1 MDLKERLDKILTG
14 SGVASRSEAKKLI
27 RDGRVMV
34 DGKPV
39 QSPEEKIDRENS
51 EVRFDGELI
60 DISRFR
66 YFIMNKPSGILSV
79 TEDRK
84 QQTVLDLLSVRDRN
98 LGLFPVGRLDKD
110 TEGLLLL
117 TNDGDFSHKIIS
129 PSSAIS
135 KVYYAEVDGIPNDD
149 DVKAF
154 SEGLMLGDGTRCL
167 PARLELKEDCSC
179 LVTVFEGKY
188 HQVKR
193 MLASRGKPVRVLKR
207 LSVGGLILP
216 EDLKS
221 GEYRELDNSE
231 LCKIFN
237 GN

>member
-1 MDLKERLDKILTG
+1 
-14 SGVASRSEAKKLI
+14 
-27 RDGRVMV
+27 
-34 DGKPV
+34 
-39 QSPEEKIDRENS
+39 
-51 EVRFDGELI
+51 
-60 DISRFR
+60 
-66 YFIMNKPSGILSV
+66 MNKPSGILSV

-167 PARLELKEDCSC
+167 PARLELKEGCRC

>member
-27 RDGRVMV
+27 RDGRVTV

-167 PARLELKEDCSC
+167 PARLELKEGCRC

>member
-1 MDLKERLDKILTG
+1 MKERLDKILTG
-14 SGVASRSEAKKLI
+14 TGISSRSEVKRLI
-27 RDGRVMV
+27 KAGRITVDGRAAL
-34 DGKPV
+34 
-39 QSPEEKIDRENS
+39 SPEMKIDREGS
-51 EVRFDGELI
+51 EVRFDGELLNT
-60 DISRFR
+60 SRYR
-66 YFIMNKPSGILSV
+66 YFMMNKPSGVLSV

-84 QQTVLDLLSVRDRN
+84 QSTVLDLLSERDGN

-117 TNDGDFSHKIIS
+117 TNDGDFSHRVIS
-129 PSSAIS
+129 PASGIS
-135 KVYYAEVDGIPNDD
+135 KVYYAEVDGIPDEE

-154 SEGLMLGDGTRCL
+154 ANGLILGDGTECL
-167 PARLELKEDCSC
+167 PAGLEVLDGCRC

-193 MLASRGKPVRVLKR
+193 MLASRGKPVKALKR
-207 LSVGGLILP
+207 LSIGGLCMP
-216 EDLKS
+216 EDLEI
-221 GEYRELDNSE
+221 GNYIELSADE

>member
-39 QSPEEKIDRENS
+39 QSPEEKIDREYS

-66 YFIMNKPSGILSV
+66 YLIMNKPAGVLSV

-167 PARLELKEDCSC
+167 PARLELKEGCSC

>member
-1 MDLKERLDKILTG
+1 MKERLDKILTG
-14 SGVASRSEAKKLI
+14 SGVASRSEAKKMI

-39 QSPEEKIDRENS
+39 QSPEEKIDREYS

-66 YFIMNKPSGILSV
+66 YFIMNKPAGVLSV

-167 PARLELKEDCSC
+167 PACLELKEGSSC